1 LATPSF
7 TSLRRRF
14 EPAVQHFISLRLGRP
29 LSLLLVLAALI
40 GAPCAGR
47 AGDYYIN
54 YSPRIDGV
62 LLGGFDYSI
71 LHPEA
76 EVDLAPSRAAGHKA
90 LAYLSVVE
98 VARDASYQKRF
109 KQSGVPVLTGNS
121 EWASDVV
128 DIAHP
133 AWIPFALKLAE
144 EAVAKGYSGF
154 FLDTV
159 DSWQLL
165 ARAFPSREAEFR
177 QAIIRLIRELKRANP
192 DKMVVA
198 NRGLDLLESLDGAVD
213 GVMVESLFKSFRK
226 EGSRT
231 VYRNVAREESEA
243 LSRSLE
249 KARAMSLKVFVLDY
263 CDPSDVV
270 GARETSRRIEELGHM
285 PFVGTPELDGVML
298 APWHDVPRGVLTVFG
313 NLQGEDG
320 EKIAWPADSGVART
334 TQVALEW
341 LGYEP
346 EWLNIYTD
354 PFPAKLPHHVRAVI
368 LDPYLAIPV
377 NREQEFGNWL
387 ITQKRQGAKIIFMG
401 EFPFFESN
409 LSEAMRKEFG
419 WGGTTRPVV
428 GVSRVELKGKN
439 EWMGW
444 EAPLRVHPTKFTDLR
459 APKSADVWL
468 SLRAKDRQDAPVE
481 FDPVFISDWGGAMLS
496 PYLFF
501 RRSDYTHF
509 WLVDPFAFFAKA
521 LGLNAFPKPDPTTRF
536 GRRLF
541 YTHIDGD
548 GFRHKS
554 SVHPGK
560 LSSEIV
566 LDEIIKPLPYPIT
579 CSVIESEIRGLITD
593 QAPGDEA
600 KLTAL
605 AREMFAL
612 KHVEA
617 ASHTFSHPFYWMPND
632 ITSANYEHQALLL
645 KPPHDK
651 ISFRNDLE
659 IDGSVNFINTRL
671 LPAGKKVELL
681 LWSGNCRPGPEA
693 LAMVRKL
700 GIESMNGGDTTMSLR
715 RNSITKVAPRA
726 TRWGGEL
733 QIFAA
738 NQNENVYRELLL
750 EDLTSKSFPA
760 EAGFMELLD
769 TFNRTESPR
778 RLKALNIYY
787 HFYIADTIPGY
798 EPLKAAYRYV
808 DEREVNAVTASQ
820 YAGIARDVGAT
831 RVLER
836 SDREFLVLNRG
847 KSATV
852 RLDSTEL
859 LPDLGASKGVVGWI
873 ETNGSLY
880 VHTDGSPQC
889 RLSLSPSPAPHLR
902 VEGSTAWLGN
912 IRLGPSQLEFNA
924 ADFRP
929 IKLVLAGL
937 PPRGPVRVTI
947 NGEPAD
953 HLADVGGRL
962 RLELP
967 KEAKVSIVSQR

>member
-1 LATPSF
+1 MGPLF
-7 TSLRRRF
+7 LR
-14 EPAVQHFISLRLGRP
+14 LRLGGIF
-29 LSLLLVLAALI
+29 SLLLLLAALF
-40 GAPCAGR
+40 GASGAGR
-47 AGDYYIN
+47 AGGYYIN

-62 LLGGFDYSI
+62 LLSGFDYSI

-98 VARDASYQKRF
+98 VARDASYQTRF

-128 DIAHP
+128 DITHP
-133 AWIPFALKLAE
+133 AWIPFVLKLAE
-144 EAVAKGYSGF
+144 EAAAKGYSGF

-177 QAIIRLIRELKRANP
+177 HAIMRLIRELKRANP
-192 DKMVVA
+192 HKLVVA
-198 NRGLDLLESLDGAVD
+198 NRGLDLLQSLEGAVD

-226 EGSRT
+226 EGPRT
-231 VYRNVAREESEA
+231 VYRNVPPEESEA

-249 KARAMSLKVFVLDY
+249 KARAMKLKVFVLDY
-263 CDPSDVV
+263 CDPSDLE

-285 PFVGTPELDGVML
+285 AFVGTPELDGVML
-298 APWHDVPRGVLTVFG
+298 APWHESPHGVLTVYG
-313 NLQGEDG
+313 NLQGDDI
-320 EKIAWPADSGVART
+320 EKIMWPVDSGIGRT
-334 TQVALEW
+334 TQIALEW
-341 LGYEP
+341 LGLEP
-346 EWLNIYTD
+346 EWLNIHTD
-354 PFPAKLPHHVRAVI
+354 PLPARLPHHIRAVI
-368 LDPYLAIPV
+368 LDPYLAIPA

-387 ITQKRQGAKIIFMG
+387 ISQKRQGAKIIFMG
-401 EFPFFESN
+401 DFPYFESK
-409 LSEAMRKEFG
+409 LAEALKREFG
-419 WGGTTRPVV
+419 WGGTTRPVA
-428 GVSRVELKGKN
+428 GVSRVEIAGKS
-439 EWMGW
+439 ELMGW
-444 EAPLRVHPTKFTDLR
+444 EVPVRVHPTKFADLQ
-459 APKSADVWL
+459 APKSAEVWL
-468 SLRAKDRQDAPVE
+468 SLRAKDRQGAAVG
-481 FDPVFISDWGGAMLS
+481 FDPVFIAEWGGAILS

-509 WLVDPFAFFAKA
+509 WLADPFAFFAKA
-521 LGLNAFPKPDPTTRF
+521 LALPPQPKPDATTRY

-554 SVHPGK
+554 SVRPGK

-566 LDEIIKPLPYPIT
+566 IEEIIKPLPYPIT
-579 CSVIESEIRGLITD
+579 CSIIESEIRGLITD
-593 QAPGDEA
+593 QAPGDEVR
-600 KLTAL
+600 LTAL

-612 KHVEA
+612 GHVEA

-632 ITSANYEHQALLL
+632 ITSANYDHQALQL

-651 ISFRNDLE
+651 VSFRNDLE
-659 IDGSVNFINTRL
+659 IPGSVNFINTQL

-700 GIESMNGGDTTMSLR
+700 GIESMNGGDTTISLR
-715 RNSITKVAPRA
+715 RKSITKVAPRS
-726 TRWGGEL
+726 TRWGREV

-769 TFNRTESPR
+769 TFDRTETPR
-778 RLKALNIYY
+778 RLKPLNIYY
-787 HFYIADTIPGY
+787 HFYIADTTPGY

-808 DEREVNAVTASQ
+808 DKRDVNAVTAAQ
-820 YAGIARDVGAT
+820 YAGIARDAGMT
-831 RVLER
+831 RVLAR

-847 KSATV
+847 KCATV

-859 LPDLGASKGVVGWI
+859 LPDLAASKGVVGWI

-880 VHTDGSPQC
+880 VHTDGSPRC
-889 RLSLSPSPAPHLR
+889 RLSLSPSPSGHLR
-902 VEGSTAWLGN
+902 VEASTAWLEN
-912 IRLGPSQLEFNA
+912 IRLEPDRLEFNA

-937 PPRGPVRVTI
+937 PPGGRARATI

-953 HLADVGGRL
+953 HVADTGGRL
-962 RLELP
+962 ELLLP

>member
-1 LATPSF
+1 M
-7 TSLRRRF
+7 
-14 EPAVQHFISLRLGRP
+14 
-29 LSLLLVLAALI
+29 LSLLLVLAALFWAP
-40 GAPCAGR
+40 GAAR
-47 AGDYYIN
+47 ADGYYIN
-54 YSPRIDGV
+54 YSPKIDGV
-62 LLGGFDYSI
+62 LLCGFDYSI

-98 VARDASYQKRF
+98 VARDASYQDQFKR
-109 KQSGVPVLTGNS
+109 SGVPVLTGNS

-128 DIAHP
+128 DITHP

-165 ARAFPSREAEFR
+165 ARAYPSREADFKK
-177 QAIIRLIRELKRANP
+177 AIIRLIRELKRANP
-192 DKMVVA
+192 DKIVVA
-198 NRGLDLLESLDGAVD
+198 NRGLELLESLEGAVD

-226 EGSRT
+226 EGRQI

-249 KARAMSLKVFVLDY
+249 KARAMKLKVFVLDY
-263 CDPSDVV
+263 CDPSDIE

-285 PFVGTPELDGVML
+285 PFIGTPELDGVML
-298 APWHDVPRGVLTVFG
+298 APWHDFPRGVLTVYG
-313 NLQGEDG
+313 NLQGDDG
-320 EKIAWPADSGVART
+320 EKITWPIDSGVGRT

-341 LGYEP
+341 LGLEP
-346 EWLNIYTD
+346 EWLNLYTD
-354 PFPAKLPHHVRAVI
+354 PLPAKLPRGVRAVI

-377 NREQEFGNWL
+377 HREQEFGNWL
-387 ITQKRQGAKIIFMG
+387 ISQKRQGAKIIFMG
-401 EFPFFESN
+401 EFPFFEGK
-409 LSEAMRKEFG
+409 LSEAMRREFG
-419 WGGTTRPVV
+419 WGGSTRPVV
-428 GVSRVELKGKN
+428 GVSRVELKSKN

-468 SLRAKDRQDAPVE
+468 SLRAKSRQDAPVE
-481 FDPVFISDWGGAMLS
+481 FDPVFIADWGGVILS

-521 LGLNAFPKPDPTTRF
+521 LDLKSWPKPDATTRF

-554 SVHPGK
+554 SVQAGK

-566 LDEIIKPLPYPIT
+566 LEEIIKPLPYPIT
-579 CSVIESEIRGLITD
+579 CSIIESEIRGLITD

-600 KLTAL
+600 KLAAL

-612 KHVEA
+612 SHVEA

-632 ITSANYEHQALLL
+632 ITSANYDHQALQL
-645 KPPHDK
+645 KPPYGNV
-651 ISFRNDLE
+651 SFRNDLE
-659 IDGSVNFINTRL
+659 IPGSVKFINTHL
-671 LPAGKKVELL
+671 LPPGKQVELL

-700 GIESMNGGDTTMSLR
+700 GIESMNGGDTTISLR
-715 RNSITKVAPRA
+715 RNSITKVAPRS
-726 TRWGGEL
+726 TQWGGEV

-760 EAGFMELLD
+760 EAGFLELLD
-769 TFNRTESPR
+769 TFDRTEAPR
-778 RLKALNIYY
+778 RLKPLNIYY

-808 DEREVNAVTASQ
+808 GEREVNAVTAAQ
-820 YAGIARDVGAT
+820 YAGIARDAGST
-831 RVLER
+831 RVLAR

-852 RLDSTEL
+852 RLDSAEL
-859 LPDLGASKGVVGWI
+859 LPDLAASKGVVGWI

-889 RLSLSPSPAPHLR
+889 RLSLSPSPARHLR
-902 VEGSTAWLGN
+902 VEASTAWLGN
-912 IRLGPSQLEFNA
+912 IRLEPSRLEFNA
-924 ADFRP
+924 VDFRP
-929 IKLVLAGL
+929 VKLVLAGL
-937 PPRGPVRVTI
+937 PPRGPVLATI
-947 NGEPAD
+947 NGEPVDHVAD
-953 HLADVGGRL
+953 ASGKLE
-962 RLELP
+962 LELP
-967 KEAKVSIVSQR
+967 KEAKVSIVSQ